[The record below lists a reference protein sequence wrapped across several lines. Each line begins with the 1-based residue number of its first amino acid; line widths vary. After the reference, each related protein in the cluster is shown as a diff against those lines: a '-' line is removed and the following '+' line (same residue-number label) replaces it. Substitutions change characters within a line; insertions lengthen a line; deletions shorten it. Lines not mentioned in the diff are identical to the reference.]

1 MSVRESIASAFKEV
15 PYPGDDHIALHECLR
30 CRELRDDLRGKSS
43 QVLADSVLEHNCGD
57 LALLSPTA
65 FHYFVPAYMLYSL
78 NHPDSEVAFFTCQ
91 GLGMAGFDGFYLER
105 FRLFSLQQK
114 EAAIAFLEFFK
125 SHEREDDD
133 PDIRERQEYQN
144 KSDVVIKKW
153 KELT

>member
-1 MSVRESIASAFKEV
+1 
-15 PYPGDDHIALHECLR
+15 
-30 CRELRDDLRGKSS
+30 
-43 QVLADSVLEHNCGD
+43 
-57 LALLSPTA
+57 
-65 FHYFVPAYMLYSL
+65 MLYSL